1 MFRRSYREL
10 IQIPTF
16 EDRFEYLKLSG
27 QVGEATFG
35 FDRYLNQRF
44 YQSKEW
50 RQLRNK
56 VIARDNACDMAFPD
70 YDIPGLIL
78 IHHINPISVEDIEK
92 SSDALFDMDNV
103 VCVSYDVHNAIHF
116 GDASLIP
123 KPLVERKP
131 NDTIP
136 WR

>member
-50 RQLRNK
+50 RQLRHK